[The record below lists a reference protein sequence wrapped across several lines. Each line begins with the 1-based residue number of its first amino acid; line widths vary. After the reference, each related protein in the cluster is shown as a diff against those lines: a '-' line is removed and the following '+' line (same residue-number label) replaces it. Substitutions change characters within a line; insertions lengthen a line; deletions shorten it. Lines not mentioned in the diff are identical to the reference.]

1 MKKIRIMMD
10 YQCYPM
16 WVYNEQGELV
26 CNDLIS
32 ELKNVTEIEELL
44 NDIQT
49 SYDNLFI
56 DNEVQFEYKGFEDAE
71 AKGDFLSKVS
81 SVIQLIK
88 LKTGDKYIVENKVTV

>member
-1 MKKIRIMMD
+1 MD